1 MSSSI
6 NGVQLGNKFGADM
19 RTQFMDQ
26 GINNLPNPESGAA
39 TSLPQNPLYNLLQ
52 VVFQGKKTDNISAF
66 NQDDTF
72 IKNGLVQN
80 FTEENHNLNLI
91 G

>member
-6 NGVQLGNKFGADM
+6 NGVQLGNKFGVDM

-26 GINNLPNPESGAA
+26 GINNLPNPESSAA

-52 VVFQGKKTDNISAF
+52 VVFQGKQTDNISAF
-66 NQDDTF
+66 NQNDTF

>member
-26 GINNLPNPESGAA
+26 GINNLPNPESGVAN
-39 TSLPQNPLYNLLQ
+39 SLPQNPLYNLLQ
-52 VVFQGKKTDNISAF
+52 VIQLSIKTI
-66 NQDDTF
+66 
-72 IKNGLVQN
+72 L
-80 FTEENHNLNLI
+80 L
-91 G
+91 

>member
-6 NGVQLGNKFGADM
+6 NGVQLGNKFGGDV

-26 GINNLPNPESGAA
+26 GINNLPNPESGVAN
-39 TSLPQNPLYNLLQ
+39 TLPQNPLYNLLQ
-52 VVFQGKKTDNISAF
+52 VVFQGKQIDNISAF
-66 NQDDTF
+66 NQNDTF

>member
-6 NGVQLGNKFGADM
+6 YGVQLGNKFGADM

-26 GINNLPNPESGAA
+26 GINNLPNPESSAA

-52 VVFQGKKTDNISAF
+52 VVFQGKQTDNISAF
-66 NQDDTF
+66 NQNDTF

>member
-1 MSSSI
+1 MSLSI
-6 NGVQLGNKFGADM
+6 NGVQLGNKFGADV

-26 GINNLPNPESGAA
+26 GINNLPNPESGVAN
-39 TSLPQNPLYNLLQ
+39 TLPQNSLYNCLQ
-52 VVFQGKKTDNISAF
+52 VLLQGKKTDNISAF
-66 NQDDTF
+66 NKNDTF

-91 G
+91 V

>member
-6 NGVQLGNKFGADM
+6 NGVQLGNKFGTDM

-26 GINNLPNPESGAA
+26 GINNLPNPESSAA

-52 VVFQGKKTDNISAF
+52 VVFQGKQTDNISAF
-66 NQDDTF
+66 NQNDTF

>member
-1 MSSSI
+1 MEI
-6 NGVQLGNKFGADM
+6 
-19 RTQFMDQ
+19 
-26 GINNLPNPESGAA
+26 I
-39 TSLPQNPLYNLLQ
+39 LYLLQ
-52 VVFQGKKTDNISAF
+52 VIFQGKQTDNISAF
-66 NQDDTF
+66 NQNDTF

>member
-6 NGVQLGNKFGADM
+6 NGVQLGNKFGEDM

-26 GINNLPNPESGAA
+26 GINNLPNPESSAA

-52 VVFQGKKTDNISAF
+52 VVFQGKQTDNISAF
-66 NQDDTF
+66 NQNDTF